1 MNGPSIMIPADDWR
15 DRIESLPVDIRARL
29 AERAVVAPLFAHAY
43 AFHLNLRFGGMTP
56 LDLAK
61 FAHAQG
67 LAGIKLHVSDGE
79 HASLNAMSPAEL
91 SVFGD
96 LAKELNL
103 EIHVETSTT
112 TPAGLSDAVQR
123 ALAVE
128 ATSLRC
134 YPLYEGRVSEIIA
147 WTIDDLRRLDQFD
160 PAGKLRVTLEQHED
174 LTSDELVR
182 ILDEVANPNLSL
194 LFDFANMVNA
204 FERPLAALRR
214 QSARIT
220 DVHIKDCRIQSNH
233 GGWAHLA
240 CATGQGELPVQS
252 MLIELL
258 LLGEEKPQVLAFG
271 LEEEEG
277 YFAPALRWPCQEA
290 DPFIAARSPSF
301 TDPGPLELTER
312 LKQEAAAAHAQVV
325 TVRSMLHEIAT
336 EARRLNDRDRKNGRS
351 DLPR

>member
-160 PAGKLRVTLEQHED
+160 PAEVNNLVDTLRVALAGTEGDVER
-174 LTSDELVR
+174 LTPAAKVLAATMIYSEPALVKIMRNAAPMVSDGAWIGPSLRATKPQLLTAGV
-182 ILDEVANPNLSL
+182 NLS
-194 LFDFANMVNA
+194 DVITAVKPFADYTDGGRIIG
-204 FERPLAALRR
+204 ERW
-214 QSARIT
+214 
-220 DVHIKDCRIQSNH
+220 K
-233 GGWAHLA
+233 
-240 CATGQGELPVQS
+240 
-252 MLIELL
+252 
-258 LLGEEKPQVLAFG
+258 
-271 LEEEEG
+271 
-277 YFAPALRWPCQEA
+277 PALQK
-290 DPFIAARSPSF
+290 S
-301 TDPGPLELTER
+301 L
-312 LKQEAAAAHAQVV
+312 Q
-325 TVRSMLHEIAT
+325 
-336 EARRLNDRDRKNGRS
+336 S
-351 DLPR
+351 D